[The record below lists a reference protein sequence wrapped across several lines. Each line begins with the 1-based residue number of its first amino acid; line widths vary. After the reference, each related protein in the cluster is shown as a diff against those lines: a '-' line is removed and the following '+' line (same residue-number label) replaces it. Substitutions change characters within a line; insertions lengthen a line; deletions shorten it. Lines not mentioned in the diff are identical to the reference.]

1 MNLQNDKNISKY
13 NDKTLNTF
21 ENNNNFRMDRL
32 NNEIKI
38 NDKTI
43 IKKNSYATKKPRKR
57 KKCCIDKNDKNR
69 IEKTKKYIYPK
80 DL

>member
-1 MNLQNDKNISKY
+1 
-13 NDKTLNTF
+13 
-21 ENNNNFRMDRL
+21 MDRL

-57 KKCCIDKNDKNR
+57 KKCCRDKNMNR
-69 IEKTKKYIYPK
+69 KTKKYIYPK

>member
-1 MNLQNDKNISKY
+1 MNLHNDKNISKF

-57 KKCCIDKNDKNR
+57 KSVVEIKIW
-69 IEKTKKYIYPK
+69 IEKRKNIFIQKIYK
-80 DL
+80 IK

>member
-21 ENNNNFRMDRL
+21 ENDNNFKMDRL
-32 NNEIKI
+32 NNENKT
-38 NDKTI
+38 NDKII
-43 IKKNSYATKKPRKR
+43 IKNKSYATKKPRKR
-57 KKCCIDKNDKNR
+57 KMCSVDKNDKNR

>member
-1 MNLQNDKNISKY
+1 
-13 NDKTLNTF
+13 
-21 ENNNNFRMDRL
+21 MDRF
-32 NNEIKI
+32 NKEIKT

-43 IKKNSYATKKPRKR
+43 IKKNSYVTKKPRKR
-57 KKCCIDKNDKNR
+57 KKCCIYKNDKNR